1 MKYKTIL
8 FDADMTLFDFKA
20 SESHCLEQTLIEY
33 AFPHDP
39 QVLALYSRIN
49 DSYWKRFE
57 RGEIDRAALL
67 TARFDEFF
75 HELNVSGNSAEFN
88 RRYLENMGESALLL
102 NGAEELCRDLCQTHR
117 LYIITNGNSRNQ
129 RRRFEKSGFHAYFKD
144 FFISE
149 EIGYNKPSKE
159 YFDACFAAIDGFDRE
174 KAMIVGDSLTSD
186 IRGGINAGLKT
197 VWVNPD
203 HLDCGDIRPDHEIEA
218 LHQLEALLVILSLHC
233 RPDEY
238 HLLILEG
245 LEFP

>member
-33 AFPHDP
+33 GFPHDP

-57 RGEIDRAALL
+57 RGEIDRASLL

-88 RRYLENMGESALLL
+88 RRYLENMGESALLID
-102 NGAEELCRDLCQTHR
+102 GAEELCRDLCQTHR

-149 EIGYNKPSKE
+149 EIGCQKPQAAF
-159 YFDACFAAIDGFDRE
+159 FDYVRE
-174 KAMIVGDSLTSD
+174 HIPDWDADSTLVVGDSLSSD
-186 IRGGINAGLKT
+186 IQGAIDYGLDSC
-197 VWVNPD
+197 WYNPNYAPYT
-203 HLDCGDIRPDHEIEA
+203 LSQACTYEIHSFDE
-218 LHQLEALLVILSLHC
+218 LKVILF
-233 RPDEY
+233 EK
-238 HLLILEG
+238 
-245 LEFP
+245 